1 MPDIEE
7 LLDIPPWEWP
17 ENTGKRFL
25 KALTD
30 RHAKES
36 ERLAAAELAGNLV
49 VMNDDLADA
58 LMAVLRADDESEAMR
73 VMAAISLGPCL
84 EEADTQEFDPDIVPI
99 SKITFHKIKALLHEL
114 YLDDTRAKELR
125 RRVLEASVRAPEEW
139 HKDAIRK
146 AYSSGDREWMLT
158 AVFAMRW
165 VRGFED
171 QILEALESGDS
182 EIHYEAVNAA
192 GNWQLDAAWPHVAAL
207 VKSAATPKPLLL
219 AAIAALVYIR
229 PEEAEPILDDL
240 ADSEDEEIAEAVD
253 EALSEI
259 GLAKEH
265 EEEDDEDEGSDSW
278 VN

>member
-30 RHAKES
+30 RRAKES

-114 YLDDTRAKELR
+114 YLDDTCAKELR

-229 PEEAEPILDDL
+229 PEEAEPILEDL

-259 GLAKEH
+259 GLAKGH
-265 EEEDDEDEGSDSW
+265 EEEDDEDEESDSW